1 MNFGSTHE
9 GREVIGFWMHG
20 EASFTELRSVFK
32 MLDIDHCQWFI
43 GHKSTNPITRFENH
57 WQKTPNNCNWLHY
70 SFKRMD
76 FSSCLSVIYQWISS
90 LWSTRCR
97 KLWFISFR
105 KILWFQHFHSSHAQ
119 CRSWL
124 LNADKLIR
132 IRFHEQSWKMDIII
146 PGTQIDYGERTE
158 LLLPMGKEK

>member
-20 EASFTELRSVFK
+20 EASYTELRPVFK
-32 MLDIDHCQWFI
+32 SFAIYHWSFVSQ
-43 GHKSTNPITRFENH
+43 SETFENH
-57 WQKTPNNCNWLHY
+57 WQKTANNCNWLHY
-70 SFKRMD
+70 SLKRMD

-90 LWSTRCR
+90 LRSTRRR
-97 KLWFISFR
+97 KLRFISFR

-119 CRSWL
+119 CRLWL
-124 LNADKLIR
+124 LNADKLIQV
-132 IRFHEQSWKMDIII
+132 RFHEQSWKMDIII

-158 LLLPMGKEK
+158 LHLPMGKTK